1 MRWFRHY
8 TDGYKSEGLTA
19 LSSRLGMAAIGRWYT
34 LLELVAEKM
43 DESDRCHIQYPLSW
57 WCDTFDCTPSEL
69 LCWLATCEKFCK
81 IEVEVGPE
89 LVASYSQ
96 VADKL
101 RSSCSHVALKL
112 RSDSRKVAGELLKVS
127 IPNLLNKRDEY
138 SRKSGQT
145 PDKNPPQNQN
155 QNQKQIQTQNQNT
168 NCPVPAIPPVSPQTE
183 PEQGGQGEV
192 VLSSGNGVVKTIGE
206 VLQPIGFQRVH
217 LTPEQKEQAWREKR
231 AADAKLVAESLAK
244 YKAEREAENVKPI
257 PSDEKEAVQW
267 WIDEFAGLIPN
278 ATDEIRAKLH
288 ARLINIKDK
297 EQIHVIFNDLS
308 LYMQE
313 HHVER
318 PAGLILNRLWNV
330 SKGLS

>member
-1 MRWFRHY
+1 
-8 TDGYKSEGLTA
+8 
-19 LSSRLGMAAIGRWYT
+19 MAW
-34 LLELVAEKM
+34 V
-43 DESDRCHIQYPLSW
+43 
-57 WCDTFDCTPSEL
+57 
-69 LCWLATCEKFCK
+69 K
-81 IEVEVGPE
+81 IDDQFADHPKIREVGPIGM
-89 LVASYSQ
+89 AIQ
-96 VADKL
+96 VA
-101 RSSCSHVALKL
+101 ALCYCNRFL
-112 RSDSRKVAGELLKVS
+112 TDGVLKKESAKALVTS
-127 IPNLLNKRDEY
+127 LTR
-138 SRKSGQT
+138 
-145 PDKNPPQNQN
+145 DKNFVKKMVSAGLWDEHPEGYIIHDYLEYNPSKTEVLDTRERRSEAGRIGGETSAKS
-155 QNQKQIQTQNQNT
+155 KQSAKQMPSKDSSKIQAKVNPVPVPKPLNPDT
-168 NCPVPAIPPVSPQTE
+168 NCPVPAIPPVSPQAE

-192 VLSSGNGVVKTIGE
+192 VLSSGNGAVKTIGE

-231 AADAKLVAESLAK
+231 EADAKLVAESLVK

-257 PSDEKEAVQW
+257 PTDEKEAVQW
-267 WIDEFAGLIPN
+267 WIDEFTGLIPN